1 MRVLVVEDEKDLN
14 SIICSKLVKEGYN
27 VDACYDGQAALDY
40 MEAENYDGA
49 IMDIMIPN
57 KDGITVLREMRN
69 AGIQVPVLFLTAKTE
84 TQEKVQFGDRVVGII
99 EARDGTI
106 MDVVREVKPFEF
118 SELMARLRVMLR
130 TQNPVNEN
138 VITCGSLVVDMNN
151 RQAIR
156 DGKVIDLTVR
166 EYAILEYLARNRNVV
181 VTREQIRVN
190 IWNIDDDVN
199 SNVIDVYIRYL
210 RRKIDDNYEEKLIH
224 TIRGV
229 GYKLE
234 C

>member
-84 TQEKVQFGDRVVGII
+84 TQDI
-99 EARDGTI
+99 
-106 MDVVREVKPFEF
+106 VRGLDAGASDYMTKPFEF

-181 VTREQIRVN
+181 VTREQIL
-190 IWNIDDDVN
+190 
-199 SNVIDVYIRYL
+199 S
-210 RRKIDDNYEEKLIH
+210 LIH
-224 TIRGV
+224 I
-229 GYKLE
+229 
-234 C
+234 

>member
-1 MRVLVVEDEKDLN
+1 MRILVVEDEKDLN

-84 TQEKVQFGDRVVGII
+84 TQDI
-99 EARDGTI
+99 
-106 MDVVREVKPFEF
+106 VRGLDAGASDYMTKPFEF
-118 SELMARLRVMLR
+118 SELMARLRVILR
-130 TQNPVNEN
+130 TQNLVNEN

>member
-57 KDGITVLREMRN
+57 KDGITVLREMRT

-84 TQEKVQFGDRVVGII
+84 TQDI
-99 EARDGTI
+99 
-106 MDVVREVKPFEF
+106 VRGLDAGASDYMTKPFEF

>member
-84 TQEKVQFGDRVVGII
+84 TQDI
-99 EARDGTI
+99 
-106 MDVVREVKPFEF
+106 VRGLDAGASDYMTKPFEF
-118 SELMARLRVMLR
+118 SELMARLRFILR

>member
-1 MRVLVVEDEKDLN
+1 MRVLVVEDEKDLS

-84 TQEKVQFGDRVVGII
+84 TQDI
-99 EARDGTI
+99 
-106 MDVVREVKPFEF
+106 VRGLDAGASDYMTKPFEF

-138 VITCGSLVVDMNN
+138 VITRGSLVVDMNN

>member
-27 VDACYDGQAALDY
+27 VGACYDGQD

-49 IMDIMIPN
+49 IMDIIIPN

-84 TQEKVQFGDRVVGII
+84 TQDI
-99 EARDGTI
+99 
-106 MDVVREVKPFEF
+106 VRGLDAGASDYMTKPFEF

>member
-1 MRVLVVEDEKDLN
+1 MRVFVVEDEKDLN

-84 TQEKVQFGDRVVGII
+84 TQDI
-99 EARDGTI
+99 
-106 MDVVREVKPFEF
+106 VRGLDAGASDYMTKPFEF

>member
-14 SIICSKLVKEGYN
+14 SIICSKLVREGYN

-84 TQEKVQFGDRVVGII
+84 TQDI
-99 EARDGTI
+99 
-106 MDVVREVKPFEF
+106 VRGLDAGASDYMTKPFEF

>member
-84 TQEKVQFGDRVVGII
+84 TQDI
-99 EARDGTI
+99 
-106 MDVVREVKPFEF
+106 VRGLDAGASDYMTKPFEF

-166 EYAILEYLARNRNVV
+166 EYAILEYLARNRNVI

>member
-84 TQEKVQFGDRVVGII
+84 TQDI
-99 EARDGTI
+99 
-106 MDVVREVKPFEF
+106 VRGLDAGASDYMTKPFEF

-210 RRKIDDNYEEKLIH
+210 RRRIDDNYEEKLIH

>member
-27 VDACYDGQAALDY
+27 VDACYDGQAAFDY

-84 TQEKVQFGDRVVGII
+84 TQDI
-99 EARDGTI
+99 
-106 MDVVREVKPFEF
+106 VRGLDAGASDYMTKPFEF

-190 IWNIDDDVN
+190 IWNIDGDVN

>member
-84 TQEKVQFGDRVVGII
+84 TQDI
-99 EARDGTI
+99 
-106 MDVVREVKPFEF
+106 VRGLDAGASDYMTKPFEF

-190 IWNIDDDVN
+190 VWNIDDDVN

>member
-40 MEAENYDGA
+40 MEAENYDEA

-84 TQEKVQFGDRVVGII
+84 TQDI
-99 EARDGTI
+99 
-106 MDVVREVKPFEF
+106 VRGLDAGASDYMTKPFEF

>member
-84 TQEKVQFGDRVVGII
+84 TQDIVRGLDVG
-99 EARDGTI
+99 ASDYMT
-106 MDVVREVKPFEF
+106 KPFEF

-130 TQNPVNEN
+130 TQNSVNEN

>member
-1 MRVLVVEDEKDLN
+1 MRILVVEDEKDLN
-14 SIICSKLVKEGYN
+14 SIICSKLVEEGYN

-84 TQEKVQFGDRVVGII
+84 TQDI
-99 EARDGTI
+99 
-106 MDVVREVKPFEF
+106 VRGLDAGASDYMTKPFEF

>member
-84 TQEKVQFGDRVVGII
+84 TQDI
-99 EARDGTI
+99 
-106 MDVVREVKPFEF
+106 VRGLDAGASDYMTKPFEF

-190 IWNIDDDVN
+190 IWNIDYDVN

>member
-84 TQEKVQFGDRVVGII
+84 TQDI
-99 EARDGTI
+99 
-106 MDVVREVKPFEF
+106 VRGLDAGASDYMKKPFAF

>member
-84 TQEKVQFGDRVVGII
+84 TQDI
-99 EARDGTI
+99 
-106 MDVVREVKPFEF
+106 VRGLDAGASDYMTKPFEF

-166 EYAILEYLARNRNVV
+166 EYAILEYLARIRNVV

>member
-84 TQEKVQFGDRVVGII
+84 TQDI
-99 EARDGTI
+99 
-106 MDVVREVKPFEF
+106 VRGLDAGASDYMTKRFEF

-190 IWNIDDDVN
+190 IWNIDDEVN

>member
-84 TQEKVQFGDRVVGII
+84 TQDI
-99 EARDGTI
+99 
-106 MDVVREVKPFEF
+106 VRGLDAGASDYMTKPFEF

-130 TQNPVNEN
+130 TQNSVNEN

>member
-84 TQEKVQFGDRVVGII
+84 TQDI
-99 EARDGTI
+99 
-106 MDVVREVKPFEF
+106 VRGLDAGASDYMTKPFEF

-130 TQNPVNEN
+130 TQSPVNEN

>member
-1 MRVLVVEDEKDLN
+1 MRILVVEDEKDLN

-84 TQEKVQFGDRVVGII
+84 TQDI
-99 EARDGTI
+99 
-106 MDVVREVKPFEF
+106 VRGLDAGASDYMTKPFEF
-118 SELMARLRVMLR
+118 PELMARLRVMQR
-130 TQNPVNEN
+130 TQNQVNEN

-166 EYAILEYLARNRNVV
+166 EYAILEYLARNRNMV

>member
-14 SIICSKLVKEGYN
+14 SLICSKLVKEGYN

-84 TQEKVQFGDRVVGII
+84 TQDI
-99 EARDGTI
+99 
-106 MDVVREVKPFEF
+106 VRGLDAGASDYMTKPFEF

>member
-1 MRVLVVEDEKDLN
+1 MN

-84 TQEKVQFGDRVVGII
+84 TQDI
-99 EARDGTI
+99 
-106 MDVVREVKPFEF
+106 VRGLDAGASDYMTKPFEF

>member
-84 TQEKVQFGDRVVGII
+84 TQDI
-99 EARDGTI
+99 
-106 MDVVREVKPFEF
+106 VRGLDAGASDYMTKPFEF
-118 SELMARLRVMLR
+118 SELMARLRVILR
-130 TQNPVNEN
+130 TQNPVNEK